1 MSDNWVVQALQSAFE
16 IWNDKLTEIWSL
28 ITTTPQEFRGGDI
41 WNAIVGINEGLKAV
55 GYGLLV
61 LFFAMGIFQSA
72 ASFRDLQRPEYA
84 LRHFI
89 RFIAAKVAVS
99 SAMEIMTV
107 VFSICGGI
115 VQSVMSGMGGMVA
128 AGVTVPQ
135 EMVDAI
141 ENVGFL
147 ASIPLWLVAML
158 GNLFITVMSFI
169 LIMTVYGRFF
179 RLYIFTALAPIPLA
193 TFAGEGTSFAGKQFI
208 KSYIGV
214 CMEGAVIV
222 LACLI
227 FSAFMSSGSPVLD
240 TNLTPVVMAWQYIAE
255 TIFNMQIPPL
265 ASGRENVKSETLSS
279 SGLPAREIP
288 RGTQHAGKGI
298 SQPVIT
304 LRLSAKMKS
313 SA

>member
-255 TIFNMQIPPL
+255 TIFNML
-265 ASGRENVKSETLSS
+265 VLVGLVK
-279 SGLPAREIP
+279 GA
-288 RGTQHAGKGI
+288 
-298 SQPVIT
+298 
-304 LRLSAKMKS
+304 
-313 SA
+313 